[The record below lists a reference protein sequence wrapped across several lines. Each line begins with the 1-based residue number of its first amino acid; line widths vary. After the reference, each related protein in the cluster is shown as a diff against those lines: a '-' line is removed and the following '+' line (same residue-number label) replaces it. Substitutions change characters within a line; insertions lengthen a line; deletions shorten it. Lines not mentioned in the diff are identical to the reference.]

1 VFLASAIIQ
10 GYILQSGEEPLR
22 RAGLSMKERLK
33 LRESILNRA
42 LPDDPAMRKLARS
55 WAKYAVATYSKAV
68 RWEPSYA
75 VGLLLIFCGLYSVPY
90 LSIVA
95 VVIQCVLA
103 VLRTRLFFDDLRKI
117 RNSRDLVEHGNF
129 GPS

>member
-1 VFLASAIIQ
+1 
-10 GYILQSGEEPLR
+10 
-22 RAGLSMKERLK
+22 MKERLK